1 MIEDIFK
8 MLKHNDF
15 KKLTASQMEEM
26 EDKFEGSLYQKALV
40 EMVLDYIKSNLNF
53 LPMYAHPFIVNL
65 ILQDYQSSPCFTEL

>member
-1 MIEDIFK
+1 

-15 KKLTASQMEEM
+15 KKLTQNQIEEL
-26 EDKFEGSLYQKALV
+26 EEKFEGCAYQRVLV
-40 EMVLDYIKSNLNF
+40 DMVLDYIKDNLNF